1 MKVRSLSVI
10 IIFIVSF
17 LFMTGCSDLLDRY
30 GDKIPF
36 LKTEEETSKPT
47 IHELSSDDPTKTS
60 EPPGGAVPPGET
72 PGTVTGPPGE
82 TSEGGPVPT
91 VPEGQPPVGE
101 GTETVTP
108 PGGGEAGPPAGGD
121 DTQPPTEVADTQ
133 PPTEGGETPPPAEGG
148 ETAPPGTGETTT
160 EGTPPAPESTPP
172 GDGEEVA
179 TDETPPTETAPVET
193 APVIMDEVGMDIA
206 MLSTGESPVGGEIVS
221 SEDFYYDTRE
231 RRDPFR
237 PYTLKIEKTVEVPPE
252 ELTPLMKYKLS
263 QLTLKAIIYDPE
275 MGTGVA
281 MVEDPYRKGFSLY
294 VGTNVAEGR
303 VVKITEDE
311 VQVEIS
317 YLDFYGEEQTRI
329 EILTLAGRQ

>member
-36 LKTEEETSKPT
+36 LKTEEETPKPT
-47 IHELSSDDPTKTS
+47 IHELSADDPTKTS
-60 EPPGGAVPPGET
+60 TPPEEGVPSGET
-72 PGTVTGPPGE
+72 PETVTGPAE
-82 TSEGGPVPT
+82 TPEGGPSS
-91 VPEGQPPVGE
+91 PEGQPPTGE
-101 GTETVTP
+101 GTETAAP
-108 PGGGEAGPPAGGD
+108 PEGGEAGPPAEGGD
-121 DTQPPTEVADTQ
+121 SQPPTEVADTQ
-133 PPTEGGETPPPAEGG
+133 PPGEGGETTPPKPG
-148 ETAPPGTGETTT
+148 ETAT
-160 EGTPPAPESTPP
+160 EDTPPAPESIPP
-172 GDGEEVA
+172 GDGGGEVA
-179 TDETPPTETAPVET
+179 GETPPEATPPAETVPV
-193 APVIMDEVGMDIA
+193 VSDDVGMDIA
-206 MLSTGESPVGGEIVS
+206 MLTTDESTGGGDTMT

-237 PYTLKIEKTVEVPPE
+237 PYTLKIEKTVEIPPE

-303 VVKITEDE
+303 VVKITENE

-329 EILTLAGRQ
+329 ETLTLAGRQ